1 MAVKQKTIQK
11 SVTIQGRGLHTG
23 IENIILTFKPAPEN
37 TGYIFKRTD
46 LPGQPEVP
54 AIADFVKE
62 TARGT
67 TLVKNGVRVATIEH
81 CLASVFTFDIDN
93 IIIEVSAEELPIMDG
108 SAKYFVEALEK
119 AGIQEQKEE
128 RVEFQLDEYIK
139 YSDPRT
145 GSEFIAI
152 PDDHL
157 HYSIMIDYHTDVLG
171 TQNAELNHISEFK
184 QEIASCRTFV
194 FIDEMQKLIQQ
205 NLIRGGDVNNAIVF
219 VNRLLPQNE
228 IDALKKFFNQPNVE
242 VTQEGILNTCGLAFS
257 NEPARHKLLDI
268 VGDLSLVG
276 RRFNAHIIAKKP
288 GHASNVAFALK
299 IRKHIE
305 TQEKTHQIPKYDP
318 NEEPLL
324 DIIEISKKLPHRP
337 PFLLIDKIIEL
348 SDAHV
353 VGVKNVTMN
362 EPFFVGHFPGHPV
375 MPGVLQIEAMAQC
388 GGILVLSTVPDPENY
403 ISYFIK
409 IDNVRFR
416 NKVVPGDTLVF
427 RLDLTSPIRRGLC
440 QMSGKGYV
448 GNQLAVEAEM
458 LAQIIK
464 EK

>member
-1 MAVKQKTIQK
+1 MAVKQKTIEK
-11 SVTIQGRGLHTG
+11 AVTIHGRGLHTG
-23 IENIILTFKPAPEN
+23 IENITLTFKPAMEN
-37 TGYIFKRTD
+37 TGYVFKRTD
-46 LPGQPEVP
+46 LPEQPE
-54 AIADFVKE
+54 IAATADLVKE

-67 TLVKNGVRVATIEH
+67 TLIKNNIRIATIEH
-81 CLASVFTFDIDN
+81 CLASIFTANIDN
-93 IIIEVSAEELPIMDG
+93 IIIEVNAEEIPIMDG
-108 SAKYFVEALEK
+108 SAKYFVEALEE
-119 AGIQEQKEE
+119 AGIQEQGEE
-128 RVEFQLDEYIK
+128 RVEFQLDEPIK
-139 YSDPRT
+139 YSDPKT

-152 PDDHL
+152 PDDHI
-157 HYSIMIDYHTDVLG
+157 HYSVMIDFHTDVLG
-171 TQNAELNHISEFK
+171 TQNAELNNIADFK
-184 QEIASCRTFV
+184 KEVAPCRTFV
-194 FIDEMQKLIQQ
+194 FIDEMQQLIRQ
-205 NLIRGGDVNNAIVF
+205 NLIRGGELDNAIVF
-219 VNRLLPQNE
+219 VNRILPAEE
-228 IDALKKFFNQPNVE
+228 IEALKTFFNQPNVE
-242 VTQEGILNTCGLAFS
+242 VTKEGILNTCGLSFN

-268 VGDLSLVG
+268 VGDLALVG

-288 GHASNVAFALK
+288 GHAANVAFALK
-299 IRKHIE
+299 IKKFIE
-305 TQEKTHQIPKYDP
+305 SREKTHHIPKYDP

-324 DIIEISKKLPHRP
+324 DIVGISKKLPHRP

-348 SDAHV
+348 TDTHV

-403 ISYFIK
+403 ITYFIK

-458 LAQIIK
+458 LAQIVK